1 MTRTLTTLLAIGAA
15 FPAGATSYFEAD
27 RNGDGVLTVFE
38 VQEVWPEVTTEGF
51 LYLDSDGDG
60 LLSEREVAAGREKG
74 MLSRAD

>member
-1 MTRTLTTLLAIGAA
+1 MTRTLTTFLAIGAA
-15 FPAGATSYFEAD
+15 FPAAAASFGEAD